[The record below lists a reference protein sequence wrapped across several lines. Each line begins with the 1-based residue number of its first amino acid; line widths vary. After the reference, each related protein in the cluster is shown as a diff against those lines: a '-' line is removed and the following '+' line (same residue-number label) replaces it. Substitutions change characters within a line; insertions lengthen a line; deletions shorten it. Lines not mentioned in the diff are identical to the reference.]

1 MTIKYVDYEGSA
13 GSGDGS
19 SFANRAKRFSDVTV
33 AAGDEVRIKQSSNPT
48 ILSTSGKVQK
58 EPGCGSYNPS
68 NFSSSNISYS
78 TTTGQTV
85 LNGLAGSYGTWVT
98 GDIIVISY
106 HQAPA
111 GKNIN
116 GAWRITVSS
125 HDIYL
130 DGFTATNTD
139 SETSGNI
146 YYTTATSNSVSF
158 TGSAPVKILAST
170 DAARSAWT
178 ASSNVTTSIAYDS
191 SHSSWT
197 QYGKWQVPTGS
208 DEIQI
213 TSSASTGKVAY
224 FALDSS
230 TDLSSYQQISFYMQV
245 VSGNKNYIS
254 TQNQLSL
261 RLCTDTQGDTSV
273 HTINIRNGCSQNNMW
288 VKILEDLG
296 TNLNSGI
303 QSVAIYLDAT
313 ISSTITFRIQHI
325 IASKASSSA
334 DSITLASMIGLNTTA
349 DKIWW
354 PVCYI
359 VDRGD
364 HWFVVLTTWPQA
376 RGADGFGYYGN
387 YMQAWWSQTFSSTT
401 IYKREQIFPH
411 FIKELA
417 AFDNSSSY
425 DQLQGA
431 AGQSGNP
438 VAISGGWN
446 STDMSTRVGAT
457 FIRGSGNGY
466 GIGYARSYYHYSYL
480 YCDNFRYGI
489 YVTSSGC
496 SLDNTGASCAGQ
508 TTLQVSGGDWAKCNS
523 YAFGGYSWGIRWYIT
538 MNTKN
543 TNHQDF
549 NFWWCASGQYNER
562 SAYSSNI
569 ENLHFGTIR
578 TNGGAT
584 GFFFDGNTK
593 NCTFENTYIEF
604 TNGTYAIRMYD
615 SSSTA
620 NNNTWKNIYM
630 WSSNYG
636 FEVYSEGLN
645 FVIDNYQHTQYRNG
659 SGTSTSHRQRFGQ
672 YYNTTYCCSVQRGGK
687 LKINGGSVQERIYA
701 TNSAEVRST
710 NLVMDNTYNTSL
722 KTSPTGIN
730 TSSSARY
737 LAKNFDNVSGDS
749 RNFFGKGKISPE
761 TTTRHTA
768 SGFAWKFTP
777 NSNGLSNA
785 LLLDIGKVIVNGGS
799 LVSISVWTYG
809 SNPSNPVAFLRIKQ
823 NADLGMTA
831 NADADS
837 TSHSSNTWTKITAT
851 FTPSVGGIIEIQL
864 GAYGGSG
871 NHCIFDDVEVAQA

>member
-1 MTIKYVDYEGSA
+1 MAIKYIDYEGQA
-13 GSGDGS
+13 GTGDGS
-19 SFANRAKRFSDVTV
+19 SFANRAKRLSDVTV
-33 AAGDEVRIKQSSNPT
+33 AAGDEVRIKQSPNPT
-48 ILSTSGKVQK
+48 VLSTSGKVQK
-58 EPGCGSYNPS
+58 EPGCGNYNPS
-68 NFSSSNISYS
+68 SYNNINVVYS
-78 TTTGQTV
+78 TTTGQTYID
-85 LNGLAGSYGTWVT
+85 NLAGSYGSWKT

-106 HQAPA
+106 HTGSA
-111 GKNIN
+111 GKNLN

-125 HDIYL
+125 GDIYL
-130 DGFTATNTD
+130 DGFTASDTNAI
-139 SETSGNI
+139 TSGNFK
-146 YYTTATSNSVSF
+146 YTTATSNSVSF

-191 SHSSWT
+191 SHSSWN

-245 VSGNKNYIS
+245 VSGNRNYMS

-273 HTINIRNGCSQNNMW
+273 HTINIRNGCSQQNMW

-354 PVCYI
+354 PVAYI

-376 RGADGFGYYGN
+376 RGADGWGYYGN
-387 YMQAWWSQTFSSTT
+387 YQQGWWSQTFTSTT
-401 IYKREQIFPH
+401 IYKREQIFPY
-411 FIKELA
+411 FIKELG
-417 AFDNSSSY
+417 AFSSYSDY
-425 DQLQGA
+425 DQLGGNP
-431 AGQSGNP
+431 GQSGNP
-438 VAISGGWN
+438 VTISGGWN

-466 GIGYARSYYHYSYL
+466 GIGYVRNYYHYSYL

-489 YVTSSGC
+489 YIVSTGC
-496 SLDNTGASCAGQ
+496 SLDESGASCAGQ
-508 TTLQVSGGDWAKCNS
+508 TTLQVSGTDWPKCNS
-523 YAFGGYSWGIRWYIT
+523 YAFGGYSWGIRHYLSQT
-538 MNTKN
+538 TKN

-562 SAYSSNI
+562 AAYTSGTQNQ
-569 ENLHFGTIR
+569 HFGTIR
-578 TNGGAT
+578 TNSGAS
-584 GFFFDGNTK
+584 GFFIDSSVK
-593 NCTFENTYIEF
+593 NCTWENTYVEF
-604 TNGTYAIRMYD
+604 TNGTYGIRMYD
-615 SSSTA
+615 SSSTSS
-620 NNNTWKNIYM
+620 NNTWKNLYI

-645 FVIDNYQHTQYRNG
+645 FVIDNYQHTRYRNG
-659 SGTSTSHRQRFGQ
+659 SGTSSSHRIRFGQ
-672 YYNTTYCCSVQRGGK
+672 TYYSNYCCYTQRNSK
-687 LKINGGSVQERIYA
+687 LKINGGSVQSRLSVY
-701 TNSAEVRST
+701 NSSEVRSIG
-710 NLVMDNTYNTSL
+710 LGFDNTYDSSL
-722 KTSPTGIN
+722 KTNPVSLQ
-730 TSSSARY
+730 TSGASKY
-737 LAKNFDNVSGDS
+737 LAKDYDGTSGDI
-749 RNFFGKGKISPE
+749 RNFFGRGYIYPE
-761 TTTRHTA
+761 TSTRHTA
-768 SGFAWKFTP
+768 SGYSWKFQP
-777 NSNGLSNA
+777 SSSGLANS

-799 LVSISVWTYG
+799 LVSISVWTYN
-809 SNPSNPVAFLRIKQ
+809 SSPSNPTGFVRIKQ
-823 NADLGMTA
+823 NADLGMTD
-831 NADADS
+831 NADAY
-837 TSHSSNTWTKITAT
+837 TTNNSSNTWTKITAS
-851 FTPSVGGIIEIQL
+851 FTPSTAGIIEIQL
-864 GAYGGSG
+864 GAHGGSG
-871 NHCIFDDVEVAQA
+871 GHMFFDDVEVTQA